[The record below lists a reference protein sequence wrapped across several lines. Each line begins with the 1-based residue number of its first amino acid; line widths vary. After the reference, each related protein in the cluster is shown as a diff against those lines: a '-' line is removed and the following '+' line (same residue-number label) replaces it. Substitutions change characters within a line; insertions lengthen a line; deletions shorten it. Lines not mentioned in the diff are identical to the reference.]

1 MKILDEFIAEL
12 RGIDNKRDIILLS
25 AMGQKLN
32 QKVDEKYKLENSK
45 DYKLVDHN
53 KFLKFLE
60 LIQNL

>member
-1 MKILDEFIAEL
+1 
-12 RGIDNKRDIILLS
+12 
-25 AMGQKLN
+25 MGQKLN